1 MRPTAHDS
9 LACHA
14 RPVLVRRRERPW
26 RENHTVS
33 DFIEVDTEE
42 TWLSDDDLATVRGR
56 VPMVYVDAVP
66 VRVDS
71 IGEVTHIGLLL
82 RAMADGTISRALV
95 TGRVVFGERIRHA
108 LLRHLEKDLGP
119 MALPRLPA
127 NPTPFTVAEYFPD
140 PTVSG
145 YHDPRQHAVSLAYIV
160 PIDGEASPAA
170 DALDLAWVTP
180 EEAMSPEVIAEMTGG
195 HDRLLRLALGHTG
208 QLP

>member
-1 MRPTAHDS
+1 MTAIS
-9 LACHA
+9 SKRGWSPGVSPPGATI
-14 RPVLVRRRERPW
+14 PG
-26 RENHTVS
+26 VS
-33 DFIEVDTEE
+33 DSIDVDTEAN
-42 TWLSDDDLATVRGR
+42 WLSKNDLETVRGR

-82 RAMADGTISRALV
+82 RPMADGTISRALV
-95 TGRVVFGERIRHA
+95 TGRVLFGERIRHA

-119 MALPRLPA
+119 LALPRLPA
-127 NPTPFTVAEYFPD
+127 NPTPFTVAEYVPD
-140 PTVSG
+140 QSVSG
-145 YHDPRQHAVSLAYIV
+145 YHDPRQHAVSLAYVV
-160 PIDGEASPAA
+160 PIDGEPSPSP

-180 EEAMSPEVIAEMTGG
+180 DEAMSPEVVAEMTGG